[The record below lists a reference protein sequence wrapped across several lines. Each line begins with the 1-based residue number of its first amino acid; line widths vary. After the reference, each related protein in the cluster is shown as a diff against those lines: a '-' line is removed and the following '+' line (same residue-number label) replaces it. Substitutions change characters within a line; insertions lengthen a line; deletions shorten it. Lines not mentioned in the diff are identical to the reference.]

1 VCCLSRVSR
10 CLWLTCPTTCF
21 PSYPIPPPQKLYEEG
36 EEHLREVLRK
46 VQASYGGETADSAA
60 AYHTLSLCTFY
71 R

>member
-1 VCCLSRVSR
+1 MHARLPD
-10 CLWLTCPTTCF
+10 LLTCPVLSC
-21 PSYPIPPPQKLYEEG
+21 PVQKLYEEG